1 MFLLICFLTNV
12 FHFAKSLPL
21 CACMNSK
28 SVMCIYLSIYFQ
40 YLMVDVCISF
50 AFLNIWLCKVFSYIT
65 VFPIMTS
72 VFLRFS
78 YVSFLI
84 PNSISVASFAPYI
97 GDLSIALIALL
108 FEILYLSCIYDSSP
122 SGVFIR
128 PY

>member
-1 MFLLICFLTNV
+1 
-12 FHFAKSLPL
+12 
-21 CACMNSK
+21 
-28 SVMCIYLSIYFQ
+28 
-40 YLMVDVCISF
+40 
-50 AFLNIWLCKVFSYIT
+50 
-65 VFPIMTS
+65 MTS